1 MIGTYNF
8 PCSYLPSLPEYIMIR
23 DEGSRWIQIKGLD
36 HAFGD
41 QESEVKK
48 FLRPVSAVAS
58 IMYKNVHVR

>member
-1 MIGTYNF
+1 
-8 PCSYLPSLPEYIMIR
+8 MIR